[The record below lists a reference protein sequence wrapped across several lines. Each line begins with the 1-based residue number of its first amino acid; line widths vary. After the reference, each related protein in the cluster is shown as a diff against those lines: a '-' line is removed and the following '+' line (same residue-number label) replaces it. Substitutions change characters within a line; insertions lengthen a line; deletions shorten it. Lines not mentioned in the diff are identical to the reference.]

1 LQAWRDQGGLRS
13 TETVDGTLRLVL
25 NNSLAAVED
34 GRSAIVR
41 FLGPIDSRALNRLE
55 VLFEEMVTNTVRHG
69 FDKGS
74 DQSIHVA
81 VTRGPGA
88 ITLVFEDDGIA
99 FDPTASEEAMRQA
112 HADAERVG
120 GLGIPLILKLSTS
133 LRYERLSAAGDEDF
147 QPRNRVTAS
156 LAVQSAAAEEDV

>member
-1 LQAWRDQGGLRS
+1 MQAWRDQGGLRS
-13 TETVDGTLRLVL
+13 AETVDGTLRLVL

-88 ITLVFEDDGIA
+88 IHRG
-99 FDPTASEEAMRQA
+99 
-112 HADAERVG
+112 
-120 GLGIPLILKLSTS
+120 
-133 LRYERLSAAGDEDF
+133 
-147 QPRNRVTAS
+147 
-156 LAVQSAAAEEDV
+156 AAAMALRQPGAFEEIRGYQ

>member
-1 LQAWRDQGGLRS
+1 
-13 TETVDGTLRLVL
+13 
-25 NNSLAAVED
+25 
-34 GRSAIVR
+34 
-41 FLGPIDSRALNRLE
+41 
-55 VLFEEMVTNTVRHG
+55 MVTNTIRHG

-88 ITLVFEDDGIA
+88 VTLVFEDDGIA
-99 FDPTASEEAMRQA
+99 FDPTESEEAMRQV

-133 LRYERLSAAGDEDF
+133 LSYERLSPAGGKGF
-147 QPRNRVTAS
+147 QPRNRTTVS
-156 LAVQSAAAEEDV
+156 LAVQSAAADEDV

>member
-1 LQAWRDQGGLRS
+1 LRS
-13 TETVDGTLRLVL
+13 AETVDGTLRLVL

-41 FLGPIDSRALNRLE
+41 FLEPIEPRALNRLE
-55 VLFEEMVTNTVRHG
+55 VLFEELVSNTIRHG

-74 DQSIHVA
+74 DQTIHVA
-81 VTRGPGA
+81 VAREPGA
-88 ITLVFEDDGIA
+88 VTLVFEDDGIA
-99 FDPTASEEAMRQA
+99 FDPTESEDAMR
-112 HADAERVG
+112 HTKADAERAG

-133 LRYERLSAAGDEDF
+133 LSYERLSPAGGEGF
-147 QPRNRVTAS
+147 QPRNRITLS